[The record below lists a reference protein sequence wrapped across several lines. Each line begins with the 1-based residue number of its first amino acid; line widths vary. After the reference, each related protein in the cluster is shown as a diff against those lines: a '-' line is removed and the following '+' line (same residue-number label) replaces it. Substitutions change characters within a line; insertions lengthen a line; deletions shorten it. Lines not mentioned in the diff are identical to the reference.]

1 MPTGAVAYADTMLLD
16 AMRVLEVAE
25 GRESTAVARLFAD
38 LGADVLKVEP
48 PGGSVDR
55 AECPRVAGVSIPF
68 AVHNANKRSLTLDPR
83 DPADRRR
90 FAEYAG
96 TADILVDSGVPGRAA
111 AYGASAAELARRH
124 RHLVAVTLSP
134 FGATGPRAEWQAT
147 DAVFYALSGALS
159 RSGPTTGTPVLP
171 PVGIASATAAVQ
183 ACWATLVAYYHRLH
197 TGVGDFVDFSHFDAV
212 ATGLDPVFGT
222 HGQTAAAQRGPQRW
236 RGRPKNQDAYPI
248 FACADGHV
256 RICVMSPRQWHGL
269 RAWLG
274 EPAEFQSPEFDR
286 IGARFAAWPQI
297 AVLVA
302 DLFAAHTMAELV
314 ATGQDHRVPIAAV
327 LSPAQV
333 LTAEHFTTI
342 GAIGDTELTPGLHVP
357 APVGYFRV
365 DGDRAG
371 WRTPAAEPVATGID
385 WAAAALDATPASH
398 SDPTGYPFAGLRVID
413 LGIIVAGG
421 ETSRLFADLGAH
433 VIKVES
439 RDHPDG
445 LRQTRPGQPMSESF
459 AWAHRNSLGLGLD
472 LRSVDGAALFARL
485 VADADVLLA
494 NFKPGTLAGLG
505 FDANRLRSLNPRL
518 VVAESSAFGDTGPW
532 SARMG
537 YGPLVRAT
545 TGVTQLW
552 TAPDRSAPADR
563 HPFYDATTIFP
574 DHVAGRVT
582 AIGALAAL
590 IDRHHGG
597 GGHRVHVAQTEV
609 AINQLATHY
618 VAAGAGAAVGAALEP
633 ATGIDAVCPAA
644 GDDEWC
650 VISVR
655 CDADWRRLA
664 ALIGRPE
671 LADDPRFC
679 GVARLSHREELTA
692 ALVEWT
698 RSRDPLTVATTLQEA
713 GVPAA
718 PMNRPPDIAEDPQ
731 LRHRRLF
738 AAMTHPL
745 FTQPLP
751 AETGPA
757 PFHHIPPAPHRP
769 APQPGQDTREICT
782 TVLGLTDAEIDRLV
796 ADGVLFTADP
806 VESVPDSRSSEVS

>member
-1 MPTGAVAYADTMLLD
+1 MLLE
-16 AMRVLEVAE
+16 AVRVLEVAE
-25 GRESTAVARLFAD
+25 SDGAAAVSRLFAD

-48 PGGSVDR
+48 PGGSADR
-55 AECPRVAGVSIPF
+55 TERPTVAGVSIPF
-68 AVHNANKRSLTLDPR
+68 AVHNANKRGVALDPR

-90 FAEYAG
+90 FAELAA
-96 TADILVDSGVPGRAA
+96 TADVLVDSGRPGRAA
-111 AYGASAAELARRH
+111 QYGASAAELVRRH
-124 RHLVAVTLSP
+124 RQLVAVTLTP
-134 FGATGPRAEWQAT
+134 FGATGPRAHWQAT

-159 RSGPTTGTPVLP
+159 RSGPTAGTPVLP
-171 PVGIASATAAVQ
+171 PAGIASSTAALQ
-183 ACWATLVAYYHRLH
+183 ACWATLVAYYHRLGC
-197 TGVGDFVDFSHFDAV
+197 GVGDFLDFSRFDAV

-222 HGQTAAAQRGPQRW
+222 HGQTAAARRGPQRW

-274 EPAEFQSPEFDR
+274 EPARFQSAEFDR

-297 AVLVA
+297 AELVA

-314 ATGQDHRVPIAAV
+314 DAGQAHRVPIAAV

-333 LTAEHFTTI
+333 LTADHFTAV
-342 GAIGDTELTPGLHVP
+342 GAISDTELAPGLTVP

-365 DGDRAG
+365 DGRRAG
-371 WRTPAAEPVATGID
+371 WRTPAPTPTSGGID
-385 WAAAALDATPASH
+385 WAAPTPTDTSAHTTDATEPKGPEDA
-398 SDPTGYPFAGLRVID
+398 TGYPFAGLRVID

-421 ETSRLFADLGAH
+421 ETSRLFADLGAQ

-445 LRQTRPGQPMSESF
+445 LRQARPGQPMSESF

-472 LRSVDGAALFARL
+472 LRRADGAALFARL

-505 FDANRLRSLNPRL
+505 FDASRLRALNPNL

-532 SARMG
+532 SGRMG

-552 TAPDRSAPADR
+552 TAPDGAAPADR

-590 IDRHHGG
+590 IDRRRGG
-597 GGHRVHVAQTEV
+597 GGHRVHVAQTEI
-609 AINQLATHY
+609 AINQLAPHF
-618 VAAGAGAAVGAALEP
+618 VAAGAGTAATVEA
-633 ATGIDAVCPAA
+633 ATGVDVVCAAA

-655 CDADWRRLA
+655 SDADWQRLA
-664 ALIGRPE
+664 TLIGRPE
-671 LADDPRFC
+671 LADDARFT
-679 GVARLSHREELTA
+679 GAARPAHREALTDTLTA
-692 ALVEWT
+692 WT
-698 RSRDPLTVATTLQEA
+698 RDRDPLTAATAVQRA
-713 GVPAA
+713 GLAAA
-718 PMNRPPDIAEDPQ
+718 PMNRPPDVAEDPQ
-731 LRHRRLF
+731 LRHRAVF
-738 AAMTHPL
+738 TEMPHPL
-745 FTQPLP
+745 FDHPLP

-757 PFHHIPPAPHRP
+757 PFHHIPPAPQRP
-769 APQPGQDTREICT
+769 APQPGQHTRQICT
-782 TVLGLTDAEIDRLV
+782 TVLGLTDAEIDRLLT
-796 ADGVLFTADP
+796 DGALFAADP
-806 VESVPDSRSSEVS
+806 AEIRSPSRADEVG